1 MLGQGKKPNRRYN
14 YKGERKMEKRR
25 TNTRIEELM
34 LSNRAINA
42 LKKAHIETIE
52 QLMSQTEEELE
63 KIPNLGRKSIMEIIE
78 VINKKDEK
86 YNSESDIDVLNL
98 AYKGTK
104 ALKEAG
110 INSIGQLLD
119 CTEIELI
126 DMDKIGLKTI
136 KEVSDK
142 LQMMGLQ
149 LRQIPK
155 KDNDIAR
162 LNLSL
167 RAYNALRRGGISKIS
182 QLSDINDLSKI
193 KGIGERIAEEIKEKL
208 KEYNK

>member
-1 MLGQGKKPNRRYN
+1 
-14 YKGERKMEKRR
+14 MEKRR
-25 TNTRIEELM
+25 TNTRIEKLM

-86 YNSESDIDVLNL
+86 YNFESDIDVLNL

-104 ALKEAG
+104 ALKKAG

-126 DMDKIGLKTI
+126 DMDKIGPKTI